1 MIQLNSEN
9 FESETKSGNVI
20 VDFWAEW
27 CGPCK
32 MLGPIYE
39 ELSHDMT
46 NIKFT
51 KVDVDENQDLSVN
64 AAVRGIPTMVLYK
77 DGKEVSR
84 IVGFLPKD
92 QLKSKIQEVFN

>member
-1 MIQLNSEN
+1 MKELNSTN
-9 FESETKSGNVI
+9 FDKEISEDKTI

-39 ELSHDMT
+39 ELSNEMT
-46 NIKFT
+46 NINFT
-51 KVDVDENQDLSVN
+51 KVNVDENQDL
-64 AAVRGIPTMVLYK
+64 AAKAQVRGIPTMVLYK

-92 QLKSKIQEVFN
+92 QLKSKIEEVF